1 MSTLPSIVTAIIV
14 SNVLLSFIGFKNQSF
29 FKKYQFQMGKIK
41 AGEQIRMWSSGF
53 LHVDFNHL
61 FINMLSLY
69 FFAGYVVYSLGE
81 MKFLALYL
89 SSLYIGNYLSFLYH
103 NQQNEYTAVG
113 ASGAVSGIVYSAVLL
128 YPDMKMLLIFFPIPL
143 PGYIM
148 ASIYLIY
155 TIYGMRKQGDNIG
168 HTAHFGG
175 ALAGLI
181 ATIAFAPSVLIDSR
195 FTLLILA
202 STLIIAAFI
211 FKWKNWLLRK

>member
-1 MSTLPSIVTAIIV
+1 
-14 SNVLLSFIGFKNQSF
+14 
-29 FKKYQFQMGKIK
+29 MGKIK

-113 ASGAVSGIVYSAVLL
+113 ASGAVSGVVYSAVLL

-181 ATIAFAPSVLIDSR
+181 ATIAFAPGVLISSK

-211 FKWKNWLLRK
+211 FKWKN

>member
-1 MSTLPSIVTAIIV
+1 MSTLPPVVIVLIV
-14 SNVLLSFIGFKNQSF
+14 SNVLLSLIGFKNQIF
-29 FKKYQFQMGKIK
+29 FNKYQFQIAKIK

-89 SSLYIGNYLSFLYH
+89 SSLYIGNYLSFRYH
-103 NQQNEYTAVG
+103 NQQDNYTAVG
-113 ASGAVSGIVYSAVLL
+113 ASGAVSGVVYSAVLL
-128 YPDMKMLLIFFPIPL
+128 YPDMKMLMIFFPIPL

-148 ASIYLIY
+148 AALYLVY

-175 ALAGLI
+175 AISGLLT
-181 ATIAFAPSVLIDSR
+181 TIAFVPSLLIDSG
-195 FTLLILA
+195 FTLAILA
-202 STLIIAAFI
+202 ATLIIAAFI
-211 FKWKNWLLRK
+211 FKNKY

>member
-211 FKWKNWLLRK
+211 FKWKN

>member
-1 MSTLPSIVTAIIV
+1 M
-14 SNVLLSFIGFKNQSF
+14 
-29 FKKYQFQMGKIK
+29 
-41 AGEQIRMWSSGF
+41 
-53 LHVDFNHL
+53 
-61 FINMLSLY
+61 
-69 FFAGYVVYSLGE
+69 
-81 MKFLALYL
+81 
-89 SSLYIGNYLSFLYH
+89 
-103 NQQNEYTAVG
+103 G

-181 ATIAFAPSVLIDSR
+181 ATIAFAPGVLISSK

-211 FKWKNWLLRK
+211 FKWKN

>member
-1 MSTLPSIVTAIIV
+1 MSSLPSIVTAIIV

-29 FKKYQFQMGKIK
+29 FKKYQFQIGKIK
-41 AGEQIRMWSSGF
+41 SGEQIRMWSSGF

-155 TIYGMRKQGDNIG
+155 TIYAMRKQGDNIG

-181 ATIAFAPSVLIDSR
+181 ATTAFAPSVLISSK

-211 FKWKNWLLRK
+211 FKWKN

>member
-1 MSTLPSIVTAIIV
+1 MSSLPSIVTAIIV

-81 MKFLALYL
+81 MKFLVLYL

-181 ATIAFAPSVLIDSR
+181 ATIAFAPSVLISSK

-211 FKWKNWLLRK
+211 FKWKN

>member
-1 MSTLPSIVTAIIV
+1 MSSLPSIVTAIIV

-29 FKKYQFQMGKIK
+29 FKKYQFQMKKIK

-181 ATIAFAPSVLIDSR
+181 ATIAFAPSVLISSK

-211 FKWKNWLLRK
+211 FKWKN

>member
-1 MSTLPSIVTAIIV
+1 MSTLPPVVIVLIV
-14 SNVLLSFIGFKNQSF
+14 SNVLLSLIGFKNQIF
-29 FKKYQFQMGKIK
+29 FNKYQFQMAKIK

-89 SSLYIGNYLSFLYH
+89 SSLYIGNYLSFRYH
-103 NQQNEYTAVG
+103 NQQDNYTAVG
-113 ASGAVSGIVYSAVLL
+113 ASGAVSGVVYSAVLL
-128 YPDMKMLLIFFPIPL
+128 YPDMKMLMIFFPIPL

-148 ASIYLIY
+148 AALYLVY

-175 ALAGLI
+175 AISGLLT
-181 ATIAFAPSVLIDSR
+181 TIAFVPSLLIDSG
-195 FTLLILA
+195 FTLAILA
-202 STLIIAAFI
+202 ATLIIAAFI
-211 FKWKNWLLRK
+211 FKNKY

>member
-1 MSTLPSIVTAIIV
+1 MSSLPSIVTAIIV

-181 ATIAFAPSVLIDSR
+181 ATVAFAPSVLISSK

-211 FKWKNWLLRK
+211 FKWKN

>member
-1 MSTLPSIVTAIIV
+1 MSSLPSIVTAIIV

-128 YPDMKMLLIFFPIPL
+128 YPDMKMLLIFFPITL

-181 ATIAFAPSVLIDSR
+181 ATIAFAPSVLISSK

-211 FKWKNWLLRK
+211 FKWKN

>member
-1 MSTLPSIVTAIIV
+1 MSSLPSIVTAIIV

-128 YPDMKMLLIFFPIPL
+128 YPDMKMLLIFFPVPL

-181 ATIAFAPSVLIDSR
+181 ATIAFAPSVLISSK

-211 FKWKNWLLRK
+211 FKWKN

>member
-1 MSTLPSIVTAIIV
+1 MSSLPSIVTAIIV

-181 ATIAFAPSVLIDSR
+181 ATIAFAPGVLISSK

-211 FKWKNWLLRK
+211 FKWKN